1 MKKLFLLFVLAALPA
16 AAFAKDAYAEY
27 YGLEEYGLRN
37 NTTRVE
43 FYGGVAEPQDNWD
56 HNGQTVEIGK
66 TGFSAGLA
74 FVRNIGSY
82 LSIGLDGNYSG
93 FATSDKFNAGS
104 QQAKYNSGIATG
116 MIIGRLNLFPSQP
129 TRLYATAGAGVGH
142 MFTREKWDDGSH
154 DTVNSTSWAGMLGA
168 GLEFDIDDSV
178 IFGVEGRY
186 NLIDLQSKYSD
197 AFGKNRYHFLSAML
211 KIGCRF

>member
-1 MKKLFLLFVLAALPA
+1 MKKLVLLFVLAALPA

-43 FYGGVAEPQDNWD
+43 FYGGVAEPQDNWE

-82 LSIGLDGNYSG
+82 LSVGLDGNYSG
-93 FATSDKFNAGS
+93 FATSDKFNAGA
-104 QQAKYNSGIATG
+104 QQAK
-116 MIIGRLNLFPSQP
+116 
-129 TRLYATAGAGVGH
+129 
-142 MFTREKWDDGSH
+142 
-154 DTVNSTSWAGMLGA
+154 
-168 GLEFDIDDSV
+168 
-178 IFGVEGRY
+178 
-186 NLIDLQSKYSD
+186 
-197 AFGKNRYHFLSAML
+197 
-211 KIGCRF
+211 